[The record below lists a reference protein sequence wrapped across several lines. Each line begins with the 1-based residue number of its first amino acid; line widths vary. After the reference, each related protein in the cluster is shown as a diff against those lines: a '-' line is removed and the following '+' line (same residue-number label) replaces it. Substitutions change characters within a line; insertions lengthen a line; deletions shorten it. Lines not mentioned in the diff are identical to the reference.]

1 METWKFREERP
12 EDAEIRKIGDA
23 SQATAAGGAADFG
36 HHDHQVVIQDMIH
49 AINDDRDVII
59 PVTSVRPTVEL
70 ALALYQSAAR
80 NAPFRATVTISFRA
94 STRTSRTPFPRPTVP
109 SRTRCASSFNPSA
122 VTTPA
127 AASARR

>member
-80 NAPFRATVTISFRA
+80 NAPVDL
-94 STRTSRTPFPRPTVP
+94 PVEDDP
-109 SRTRCASSFNPSA
+109 SIWGT
-122 VTTPA
+122 
-127 AASARR
+127 